1 MTEPGGQV
9 DRADTDF
16 LRWRVDLLQNRQ
28 EMDDSTLWQAPGLA
42 LAAQAFLLAIA
53 LADKATKFS
62 RITSALLALCTAVAA
77 IYLILRKRAQ
87 RKVAESELEDVVARL
102 YHRESEDVSI
112 SFPDRV
118 DNLPDNY
125 PRRMLR
131 LVRLDAQTVW
141 ALALWVFASVDIL
154 VMVMAGWKSP
164 WPGEY

>member
-1 MTEPGGQV
+1 
-9 DRADTDF
+9 
-16 LRWRVDLLQNRQ
+16 
-28 EMDDSTLWQAPGLA
+28 
-42 LAAQAFLLAIA
+42 
-53 LADKATKFS
+53 
-62 RITSALLALCTAVAA
+62 VAA
-77 IYLILRKRAQ
+77 INLILRKRAQ

-102 YHRESEDVSI
+102 YHRESEDVLV
-112 SFPDRV
+112 SFSDRV

-164 WPGEY
+164 WLGEY